1 MTTPAARDWTSLD
14 QLLAQDAATTRQL
27 LDLFAEEREALQ
39 QRAYD
44 HFELLLQRKG
54 EALAALQAGT
64 LTRRRWQEAHG
75 LADDQQALAAADRE
89 APATAAQWH
98 ELADLWDRCQQANR
112 VNEQIAQRTRTVVGR
127 LLDILSGNAG
137 MGGTYD
143 ASGGKRRLQSGRNI
157 TTA

>member
-1 MTTPAARDWTSLD
+1 MTTTRDWASLD
-14 QLLAQDAATTRQL
+14 QLLAQDAAITQRL
-27 LDLFAEEREALQ
+27 LDLFAAEREALQ

-44 HFELLLQRKG
+44 RFEELLCHKG
-54 EALAALQAGT
+54 EALAALEAGT
-64 LTRRRWQEAHG
+64 LTRRRWQQEQG
-75 LADDQQALAAADRE
+75 LADDQAAIAAAERE
-89 APATAAQWH
+89 APATAARWR
-98 ELADLWDRCQQANR
+98 ELAARWDQCQQANR